1 MKNTDDKSQN
11 LIQIKM
17 ISVKRG
23 LGRNIRN
30 ARKDR
35 GLTQYEA
42 AILSQVDYKY
52 YQLLES
58 KNPPWDSRLS
68 TYYKI
73 ARTLKTTLSRLFAN
87 IEIIGLTFTLLCVFM
102 DHIRVI

>member
-1 MKNTDDKSQN
+1 MRNTHEKSQN

-23 LGRNIRN
+23 LGRNIKN

-42 AILSQVDYKY
+42 AILSQIDYKY

-58 KNPPWDSRLS
+58 KNSPWDSRLS

-73 ARTLKTTLSRLFAN
+73 AKTLKTTLSRLFAN
-87 IEIIGLTFTLLCVFM
+87 IEFIGLTYIMLCVASE
-102 DHIRVI
+102 HLGIL